1 MYVHVDE
8 SSLFPCMLK
17 NFQDENLKDKRGRG
31 WLLLN
36 KVFYHDDIYLN
47 CLSVSLNAVDRIST
61 FQLYIT
67 STAHIETRCT
77 ITRWR
82 IRHWDE
88 ELKVVSVPF
97 SSFFC
102 LQYISSFQFSRVAR
116 RGFGSRLIGLIWF
129 HGWFRLSSQI
139 FGTLTFITFW
149 IMD

>member
-67 STAHIETRCT
+67 STAHKKQDAPEP
-77 ITRWR
+77 
-82 IRHWDE
+82 DE
-88 ELKVVSVPF
+88 KFYIAVRSSSWSVSF
-97 SSFFC
+97 STF
-102 LQYISSFQFSRVAR
+102 LPPQYISFFQFSGVAR